1 MSIEALL
8 DLIRHRFTP
17 SEGQI
22 ILRGLTQDPL
32 VWQFVQDETKSL
44 TYFKAAPEKL
54 EAYSPAAISQWL
66 IEENFQLSIGDLKAY
81 QNALP
86 VGLRKS
92 AAQAFETILSTNLPP
107 SDLLTAGLLAL
118 TLRERRI
125 IEDSWQGMAGEI
137 FHRGDQKAIRKAF
150 EIWRSAFAILYGF
163 SNDYKSLMKEC
174 FLTNVVLARKIS
186 APLYVHTL
194 LSNPLDASVIMDE
207 LFDFAQHLTV
217 DYQLDCLNEL
227 KNNHAADECK
237 NLSQHLMQTKANTNL
252 FARVFSEL
260 ELFDNANSKA
270 DPLGKKIRLGLVED
284 INRLAAFYH
293 FSGEAQKAADTY
305 QKSNAVLD
313 FLKSQTLYQAISC
326 DPLSQSHSAWLQIIK
341 SIPNSKNARL
351 SFVNLL
357 INGENY
363 KEAEKYLEE
372 LPDSPEK
379 RFLVF
384 KIDSAKG
391 KSDIGRLDVKE
402 ILKSERQ
409 EPAINRPS
417 YFVHPPNINF
427 QNELLEETIK
437 QSLDQGDLY
446 WVDKLLNNALN
457 DKQTIIL
464 LRNYLESN
472 GQIDRAI
479 ELTSYLERVE
489 PEDILH
495 REDLAR
501 VYSKAERWED
511 AFVTLQE
518 IIKTKQSPRAEVLEM
533 FAESALNTGRTDTAI
548 SICQNILK
556 SSPQNQK
563 ALIFLG
569 KGYTQ
574 KGDVVKA
581 IQHMEQVVELI
592 PENAETW
599 LTLAQIW
606 QENGQTDR
614 AFEILNQGSL
624 ALPNEPTLL
633 RALGKAHLEKQAPAD
648 ALTYLSKAHEI
659 EPSHLEGR
667 LNLAQAKYELGLF
680 EQAKLLL
687 EDEMKNYRNNPELAR
702 LLGRVLYASGKV
714 DDAEPLIIFAAKHFP
729 EDLETVS
736 LASDLVLN
744 KAETSIDEV
753 NHEKLIKIQN
763 ILEDSQTRFSDNLQI
778 MLNLADIDRLLG
790 EHEKALEAYSNLSE
804 KDFSNR
810 VDLKWRLTYGIGKAA
825 LASENSDLAL
835 AALQE
840 ANAIKPGNLMILH
853 GLAEAYQANDLLEK
867 AQTMSKT
874 ALKLAN
880 QDTNNIL
887 WYANFKI
894 QNNEPEE
901 AVKVLREA
909 VEINPLR
916 PEIKIWLAKTLLS
929 LGNSNEAEEVIQDLI
944 IHSQANSDDLQK
956 AAYLSLQINNTEL
969 ALRALE
975 KAVHILDDDNL
986 VLTMDLIK
994 CYSLSG
1000 QPQKALAFL
1009 EDHEKL
1015 TLNHPEMLI
1024 LKSDILEDLGQYDQ
1038 SYKVLKSIENVYDSD
1053 ECITWDEDVYQ
1064 HSPLLYTSDLSPVY
1078 YFYRLGNLS
1087 RYFGD
1092 FTASEHYFSK
1102 TQLLAPEDKSVLNA
1116 AVENLMSK
1124 LDFDGALKLASR
1136 LDEMDVT
1143 HLDADALAVKLNQQ
1157 QMLLFSD
1164 EIHKSNIDDQY
1175 LNQLSAGLSARY
1187 HAVQSQIAY
1196 KQNKFDAAAD
1206 FLIQAIQN
1214 FNEDNNIEHRKLE
1227 GLFQQTLTSM
1237 MIGEAALMLE
1247 DYKAAVSHHRIAS
1260 VSIDSQP
1267 LYHWRRCLAIIR
1279 SAEAQQKA
1287 QALSIINHA
1296 PGQTALSDQNRNEAM
1311 LLTEQLERFL
1321 SKDQHLCLKARLIAA
1336 FTGSWPLS
1344 LNADVCLANPNEAAA
1359 VLLSTDNNQL
1369 AQDIL
1374 ETYPDEILVL
1384 QAYAIYALKNN
1395 KKGAIRVIEKALEL
1409 DTSNPVSH
1417 ALLGILEEK
1426 DIERKIRSL
1435 ETALKFWADE
1445 TGWHSLLADLYNKS
1459 GNIEAAANHITMAL
1473 SATPDNPD
1481 FWQKSG
1487 EIKIKLNHLE
1497 EAKDDL
1503 AKSASLNQKNPEIF
1517 MRMAAVNH
1525 RLGHKKEAINNIRT
1539 AIELDP
1545 RNTSIASK
1553 EVELLLE
1560 QNDYLGAEEK
1570 ARILLENNQH
1580 DTQLRIFLARAQAKS
1595 GKLDAALK
1603 TLKSDTKQGQKN
1615 TMLVLETIKIR
1626 KDKEGI
1632 ETLLPDLV
1640 HLAESNP
1647 EDPGVLT
1654 TLTDWLIQTNRLK
1667 EAEETAQT
1675 ILRIL
1680 PENADVQLMLGR
1692 LQRKNGQLDQAISHL
1707 SNAINE
1713 DPYLIDAYI
1722 ELGKTYQER
1731 RDFEKAIKVFQQG
1744 SQVNPGDASLYYH
1757 TGMALKECKNFRD
1770 AETMLKEAKK
1780 YAPDDPNIIRQLGV
1794 ITALNLIHHLRERR

>member
-8 DLIRHRFTP
+8 DLIRHRFAS

-32 VWQFVQDETKSL
+32 VWQFVQDEEKSL
-44 TYFKAAPEKL
+44 AYFQSAPENL
-54 EAYSPAAISQWL
+54 EAHSPAAISQWL
-66 IEENFQLSIGDLKAY
+66 IEEYYTLSLGDLTDY

-86 VGLRKS
+86 QELKKS

-125 IEDSWQGMAGEI
+125 IEGSWQGFAGEI
-137 FHRGDQKAIRKAF
+137 FHRGDQKAIRKTF
-150 EIWRSAFAILYGF
+150 EIWRSAFTILYGF
-163 SNDYKSLMKEC
+163 VEDFKGLMSEC
-174 FLTNVVLARKIS
+174 FNTNVILARKIS

-194 LSNPLDASVIMDE
+194 LSNPLDSSVLLDE
-207 LFDFAQHLTV
+207 LFDFAQNLTV

-227 KNNHAADECK
+227 KNNHASELCR
-237 NLSQHLMQTKANTNL
+237 NLAKHLMQTKANTNL

-270 DPLGKKIRLGLVED
+270 DPLGKKLRLGLVED

-293 FSGEAQKAADTY
+293 YSGDAQKAADTY

-326 DPLSQSHSAWLQIIK
+326 EPLSQSHSAWLQIIK

-357 INGENY
+357 IQGENF

-379 RFLVF
+379 RFLIS
-384 KIDSAKG
+384 KIVSTKG
-391 KSDIGRLDVKE
+391 HKDVAQLDVKE
-402 ILKSERQ
+402 IIKSEQ
-409 EPAINRPS
+409 KEPAVNLPS

-427 QNELLEETIK
+427 QNELIEETLK

-446 WVDKLLNNALN
+446 WVEKLLNNSIN
-457 DKQTIIL
+457 DKKTIKL
-464 LRNYLESN
+464 LRNHLESN
-472 GQIDRAI
+472 GQLEKAI
-479 ELTSYLERVE
+479 ELTSYLERIE
-489 PEDILH
+489 PEEKIH
-495 REDLAR
+495 RQDLAR
-501 VYSKAERWED
+501 VYTKAKRWED
-511 AFVTLQE
+511 AFITLQE
-518 IIKTKQSPRAEVLEM
+518 IIKAEPSPQTVVLEM
-533 FAESALNTGRTDTAI
+533 FAESALSTGRTDTAI

-556 SSPQNQK
+556 SNPQNQK

-624 ALPNEPTLL
+624 ALPNDPTLL
-633 RALGKAHLEKQAPAD
+633 RALGKAHLDKQAPAD
-648 ALTYLSKAHEI
+648 ALTYLNKAYEI
-659 EPSHLEGR
+659 EPSNLDGK

-680 EQAKLLL
+680 EQAKILL
-687 EDEMKNYRNNPELAR
+687 EDDLKNYRNNPELAR

-736 LASDLVLN
+736 LVSDLVLN
-744 KAETSIDEV
+744 QAETSLDGV
-753 NHEKLIKIQN
+753 NQAKLLEIQN
-763 ILEDSQTRFSDNLQI
+763 ILENSRTRFPENLQI

-790 EHEKALEAYSNLSE
+790 EHEKSLEAYSNLSE
-804 KDFSNR
+804 KDFSNQ
-810 VDLKWRLTYGIGKAA
+810 VDLKWRLTYGLGKAA

-840 ANAIKPGNLMILH
+840 ANAVKPGNLMVLH
-853 GLAEAYQANDLLEK
+853 ALAEAYQANDLLEK
-867 AQTMSKT
+867 AQTIAKT

-887 WYANFKI
+887 WYANFRI
-894 QNNEPEE
+894 RNNEPDE
-901 AVKVLREA
+901 AVKVLKEA
-909 VEINPLR
+909 AEINPSR
-916 PEIKIWLAKTLLS
+916 TEIKIWLAKTLLS
-929 LGNSNEAEEVIQDLI
+929 LGSTNEAEQVIQDLI
-944 IHSQANSDDLQK
+944 IHCQANSDDLQK
-956 AAYLSLQINNTEL
+956 AAYLSLEVNNTEL

-975 KAVHILDDDNL
+975 KAVHVLEEDNL
-986 VLTMDLIK
+986 VLMMDLIK

-1000 QPQKALAFL
+1000 QPQKALTFF
-1009 EDHEKL
+1009 EDHEQL
-1015 TLNHPEMLI
+1015 THSHPETLI
-1024 LKSDILEDLGQYDQ
+1024 LKSDILEDLGEYAQ
-1038 SYKVLKSIENVYDSD
+1038 SYKVLKSIENIYDSD
-1053 ECITWDEDVYQ
+1053 ENLNWDIDAYQ

-1078 YFYRLGNLS
+1078 YLYRLGNLS

-1092 FTASEHYFSK
+1092 FAASEHYFSRA
-1102 TQLLAPEDKSVLNA
+1102 QERAPEDTSVLNA

-1124 LDFDGALKLASR
+1124 LDFNGALKLASK
-1136 LDEMDVT
+1136 LDEMDVPQ
-1143 HLDADALAVKLNQQ
+1143 LDGDTLAIKLNQQ
-1157 QMLLFSD
+1157 QMLLFLNDIQESMLD
-1164 EIHKSNIDDQY
+1164 EQY
-1175 LNQLSAGLSARY
+1175 LNQSSGLSARY

-1196 KQNKFDAAAD
+1196 NQNKFDAAAD

-1214 FNEDNNIEHRKLE
+1214 FNEDSKIDHRKLDE
-1227 GLFQQTLTSM
+1227 VFQQTLTATI
-1237 MIGEAALMLE
+1237 IGEAALLLE
-1247 DYKAAVSHHRIAS
+1247 DYKSALLHHQNALIT
-1260 VSIDSQP
+1260 INSQP
-1267 LYHWRRCLAIIR
+1267 LYNWRRCLALIR

-1287 QALSIINHA
+1287 QVLSIVNHA

-1311 LLTEQLERFL
+1311 LLTEQLERYL
-1321 SKDQHLCLKARLIAA
+1321 SKDQNLCLKARLIAA
-1336 FTGSWPLS
+1336 FTGSWPLN
-1344 LNADVCLANPNEAAA
+1344 LNADVCLKNPSEAAA

-1374 ETYPDEILVL
+1374 ETYPNEILVL
-1384 QAYAIYALKNN
+1384 QAYANYAYKNN
-1395 KKGAIRVIEKALEL
+1395 KTEAVRVIEKALEM

-1417 ALLGILEEK
+1417 ALLGIVENK
-1426 DIERKIRSL
+1426 DVERKIRSL
-1435 ETALKFWADE
+1435 ETALEFWPDE

-1459 GNIEAAANHITMAL
+1459 GNIEAAANHIA
-1473 SATPDNPD
+1473 SAISVVPDNPD
-1481 FWQKSG
+1481 YWQKSG

-1503 AKSASLNQKNPEIF
+1503 AKSASLDQKNPEIF
-1517 MRMAAVNH
+1517 MQMAALNH
-1525 RLGHKKEAINNIRT
+1525 RLGQKKEAINNIRT

-1545 RNTSIASK
+1545 RNTSIACK

-1570 ARILLENNQH
+1570 ARTLLVDNQRN
-1580 DTQLRIFLARAQAKS
+1580 TQLRIFLARAQAKL

-1603 TLKSDTKQGQKN
+1603 TLKSDTKQGQEY
-1615 TMLVLETIKIR
+1615 TPLVLETIKIR

-1632 ETLLPDLV
+1632 EALLPELV
-1640 HLAESNP
+1640 HLAETNP

-1654 TLTDWLIQTNRLK
+1654 TLTDWLIHTNRLK

-1680 PENADVQLMLGR
+1680 PENAEVQLMLGR

-1707 SNAINE
+1707 SNAITE
-1713 DPYLIDAYI
+1713 DPYLIEAYV

-1731 RDFEKAIKVFQQG
+1731 RDFEQAIKVFQRG
-1744 SQVNPGDASLYYH
+1744 SQVNPGDANLYYH

-1770 AETMLKEAKK
+1770 AEMMLKEAKK
-1780 YAPDDPNIIRQLGV
+1780 YDPDDPNIIRQLGV